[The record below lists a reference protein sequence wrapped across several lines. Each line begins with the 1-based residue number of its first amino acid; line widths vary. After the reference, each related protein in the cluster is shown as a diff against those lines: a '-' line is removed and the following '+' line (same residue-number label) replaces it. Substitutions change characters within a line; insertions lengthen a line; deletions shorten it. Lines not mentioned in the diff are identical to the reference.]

1 MVIKMPLSSELVP
14 MVFYAL
20 LLRLELET
28 LPLEV
33 LDVLINFAWKT
44 RNLMAHMMTPPPD
57 VVLKIG
63 FACSSFC
70 FMMLRSFVL
79 PYILLLLA
87 RVLLC
92 SKLILVM

>member
-1 MVIKMPLSSELVP
+1 MVIKMPLSFELAP
-14 MVFYAL
+14 MVSYAL
-20 LLRLELET
+20 LLWLELES

-63 FACSSFC
+63 LACSSSA
-70 FMMLRSFVL
+70 L
-79 PYILLLLA
+79 
-87 RVLLC
+87 
-92 SKLILVM
+92 